1 MTQVV
6 EDNTTIKKILDD
18 STHWSPYVFSIGDGA
33 LFLPSESHR
42 HIWEEHAQLYG
53 HHCVVVRRQRGV
65 YTTGIDDEYDCM
77 FNINGTATLVPEVPQ
92 VWLRRLTQA

>member
-6 EDNTTIKKILDD
+6 EDKTELKFKLDD
-18 STHWSPYVFSIGDGA
+18 SYHWTPFIFSVGDAA
-33 LFLPSESHR
+33 LFLPPESHR

-53 HHCVVVRRQRGV
+53 HGCVVVRRQRGV
-65 YTTGIDDEYDCM
+65 HTTGIDDEYDCM

-92 VWLRRLTQA
+92 VWLRQLTQA